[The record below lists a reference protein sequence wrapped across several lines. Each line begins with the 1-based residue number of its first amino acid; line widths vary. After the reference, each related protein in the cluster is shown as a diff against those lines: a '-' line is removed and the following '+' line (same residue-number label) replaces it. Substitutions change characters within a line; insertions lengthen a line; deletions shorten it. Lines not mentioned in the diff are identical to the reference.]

1 MNLSRLDLNL
11 LLVFTAIYNEKT
23 ITKAAEKLNLS
34 QSAVSNALNRLRY
47 TLDDDLFFRA
57 SDMMKPTKRAEELAY
72 PIQNALDQIEQS
84 LSSEEFSPLTSE
96 RSFKFCLPD
105 IAAGRILPQLAE
117 IFQTEAPKIEVVAVS
132 TSKGDLEKLKNQELD
147 FIISSDEALRNDFKS
162 PVGQRF
168 DEYFNSFIIYKD
180 RPVCVGR
187 IGNPFFDENEVSLE
201 SYTKAS
207 HVHVSYDGTID
218 SPVNDYLNKIKK
230 PRRIAMSVNYVSVAK
245 EIVRSSDY
253 LITLSG
259 HLASFF
265 NKANNFVIAPLPFE
279 TEEYSVRLIWNKR
292 SDNEASHS
300 WMLNILSKIQ
310 ERNFGK
316 EGDESN
322 HYYKNPDNKFGV
334 PNIRGD

>member
-11 LLVFTAIYNEKT
+11 LLVFTSIYNEKT

-47 TLDDDLFFRA
+47 TLDDDLFFRS
-57 SDMMKPTKRAEELAY
+57 SDMMKPTKRAEDLAF
-72 PIQNALDQIEQS
+72 PIQSALDQIKVS

-105 IAAGRILPQLAE
+105 VAAGRILPQLAE
-117 IFQTEAPKIEVVAVS
+117 IFQKEAPKIQAIAVS

-147 FIISSDEALRNDFKS
+147 FIITSDEALRNEFKS
-162 PVGQRF
+162 PLGQKF
-168 DEYFNSFIIYKD
+168 DEYFNSFVIYKD
-180 RPVCVGR
+180 RPQCVGR
-187 IGNPFFDENEVSLE
+187 KDNPYFKDGKISLDN
-201 SYTKAS
+201 YTEAN
-207 HVHVSYDGTID
+207 HVHISYDGTID
-218 SPVNDYLNKIKK
+218 SPVNDYLKKINKQRKIS
-230 PRRIAMSVNYVSVAK
+230 MSVNYVSVAK

-265 NKANNFVIAPLPFE
+265 NKANNFIIAPLPFD

-292 SDNEASHS
+292 SENEAAHA
-300 WMLNILSKIQ
+300 WMLSVLYKIQ
-310 ERNFGK
+310 ENSFGK
-316 EGDESN
+316 DGNELN
-322 HYYKNPDNKFGV
+322 HYYTDPENRFKAV
-334 PNIRGD
+334 